1 VAGPL
6 TPEFNDRL
14 NLTAVPADLTLW
26 GQLRLVRRHLQ
37 ATMTQSAG
45 NLTITL
51 GLDLDV

>member
-14 NLTAVPADLTLW
+14 NLTVVPADLTL
-26 GQLRLVRRHLQ
+26 GGNFVSSAPTFK